1 MSGCRLD
8 RAALPRREPQR
19 YPAAWLHPPVPGSRI
34 GETDPMGHQ
43 ADLAITLR
51 AGAPPDIEH
60 CVALWVDACAV
71 RDGRSISGVVDRA
84 RPKFNR
90 SIGWIVALSGEQVEG
105 FVLATAPGSGIS
117 TDPPG
122 AAVVGLLAVNP
133 SRQARG
139 LGRTLLRAIARQLA
153 EAGYRQAV
161 LHALI
166 DNQPALGLYQ
176 SEGWIAVG
184 DEYEHS
190 LLKRPLRT
198 FSRVLLEDGLG
209 GAGGD

>member
-1 MSGCRLD
+1 MD
-8 RAALPRREPQR
+8 RPALPRWKPPP
-19 YPAAWLHPPVPGSRI
+19 YPAARVHLPTPGIRI
-34 GETDPMGHQ
+34 GETVPMGHH
-43 ADLAITLR
+43 ADRDITLR
-51 AGAPPDIEH
+51 PGAPSDVEQ

-71 RDGRSISGVVDRA
+71 RDGRSVSGVADRA
-84 RPKFNR
+84 RPKFDR
-90 SIGWIVALSGEQVEG
+90 SIGWIVASSGEKVEG

-133 SRQARG
+133 HRQARG
-139 LGRTLLRAIARQLA
+139 LGRTLLRAIAGQLA

-166 DNQPALGLYQ
+166 DNQPALGLYH

-198 FSRVLLEDGLG
+198 FSRALLEDGLRG
-209 GAGGD
+209 SGRG